1 MEKPEKNYENTFE
14 LKIVKF
20 VHFKII
26 SILGGFFVALA
37 ASAHTPLRLTDA
49 DVQAWEERKDV
60 AESIQC
66 NSLLGDAISLERRFE
81 AMGMIKVQ
89 DGLFLPVGNKYR
101 PTLFGDYLV
110 AAQVGRSAG
119 HRNATVATVYLQ
131 NQTGKLFAEML
142 EMSKIDEAAK
152 TKEPSYIK
160 RTGLKTTLRVGSA
173 SELSVGNATLKYQS
187 SISCQVQ

>member
-1 MEKPEKNYENTFE
+1 M
-14 LKIVKF
+14 VKL
-20 VHFKII
+20 VQIKII
-26 SILGGFFVALA
+26 AFLGGFFVALA
-37 ASAHTPLRLTDA
+37 ASANTPLRLTDA
-49 DVQAWEERKDV
+49 NVQAWEARKDV

-66 NSLLGDAISLERRFE
+66 NSLLGDALSLERRFE
-81 AMGMIKVQ
+81 AMGMMKVQ
-89 DGLFLPVGNKYR
+89 DGLFLPVGSKYR

-119 HRNATVATVYLQ
+119 HWNATVATVYLQ

-173 SELSVGNATLKYQS
+173 SELSVGNASLKYKS
-187 SISCQVQ
+187 SISCEVS